1 MVAGSIICRLKMS
14 DLLTLNIEELVYKIK
29 DAQITSE
36 EICKKYIERI
46 NKFEKDVKAW
56 AHFDEKLLLE
66 KAIESDNNR
75 RSGKVTGPLHGIPIA
90 LKDII
95 GTLDMPTECGTV
107 IRKGKSYSQNAEII
121 DLLLSAGA
129 IIMGK
134 TATSEL
140 AYLGP
145 SDTTNPHDYARTPGG
160 SSSGSAAA
168 VASCMAPLSIGSQTG
183 GSVIR
188 PASYCGVVGYKPT
201 YGLIS
206 RNGVL
211 KTSEKLD
218 HIGVFGKSVED
229 VALLAKV
236 LIKKDNYDSSTVH
249 YSTEN
254 MLTETKKGP
263 LFEPKFIFYK
273 TKSWNLIEK
282 KSRESFEYFIKSFK
296 KNIEVFDTP
305 SYFKDIHKYH
315 QIIHETDLANNFS
328 IYYKKYKKKLS
339 KYMQDAILRGNKYT
353 AKEYAEA
360 IDFMQRS
367 YNSYK
372 EVFEDYHGV
381 LTPSSPGVA
390 PKGLKSTGT
399 AEFNKVWSYLGTP
412 CISLPLLQ
420 GENNMPLGVQLVG
433 ARYDDHRF
441 LGVANWLE
449 KECNK

>member
-1 MVAGSIICRLKMS
+1 MTDVFSLKV
-14 DLLTLNIEELVYKIK
+14 EELVEKIK
-29 DAQITSE
+29 DAQITSVKLCQ
-36 EICKKYIERI
+36 IYIDRI
-46 NKFEKDVKAW
+46 NKFEKDIKAW
-56 AHFDEKLLLE
+56 AHFDKKLLLE
-66 KAIESDNNR
+66 KAAEADEHR
-75 RSGKVTGPLHGIPIA
+75 RLGKPLGPLHGIPVA
-90 LKDII
+90 VKDIV

-121 DLLLSAGA
+121 ELLISAGA
-129 IIMGK
+129 IVMGK
-134 TATSEL
+134 TATAEL

-145 SDTTNPHDYARTPGG
+145 AKTTNPHDYSRTPGG
-160 SSSGSAAA
+160 SSSGSAAS
-168 VASCMAPLSIGSQTG
+168 VASFMAPLSVGSQTG
-183 GSVIR
+183 GSIIR

-218 HIGVFGKSVED
+218 HVGVFGRSVED
-229 VALLAKV
+229 VALLAKT
-236 LIKKDNYDSSTVH
+236 LIKKDKFDTASVH
-249 YSTEN
+249 YSAEN
-254 MLTETKKGP
+254 MLNETKKGP

-273 TKSWNLIEK
+273 TDYWKLVEK

-315 QIIHETDLANNFS
+315 QIIYDTDLANNFS
-328 IYYKKYKKKLS
+328 LYFKKYKKKLS
-339 KYMQDAILRGNKYT
+339 KIMQDAIIRGNKHS
-353 AKEYAEA
+353 AKDYAEA
-360 IDFMQRS
+360 VDFMKRS
-367 YNSYK
+367 YESYE

-381 LTPSSPGVA
+381 LSPSSPGVA
-390 PKGLKSTGT
+390 PKSLKTTGT

-420 GENNMPLGVQLVG
+420 GENDLPLGVQLIG
-433 ARYDDHRF
+433 AKYDDQRF

-449 KECNK
+449 KECNN

>member
-1 MVAGSIICRLKMS
+1 MIDIFSLKV
-14 DLLTLNIEELVYKIK
+14 EEIASKIK
-29 DAQITSE
+29 DAQLTSVE
-36 EICKKYIERI
+36 VCEKYIERI

-56 AHFDEKLLLE
+56 AHFDKKLLLE
-66 KAIESDNNR
+66 KAAEADEYR
-75 RSGKVTGPLHGIPIA
+75 RSGKPTGPLHGIPVA
-90 LKDII
+90 VKDIV
-95 GTLDMPTECGTV
+95 GTVDMPTECGTV

-121 DLLLSAGA
+121 DLLLAAGA
-129 IIMGK
+129 IVMGK
-134 TATSEL
+134 TATAEL

-145 SDTTNPHDYARTPGG
+145 TKTTNPHDHSRTPGG
-160 SSSGSAAA
+160 SSSGSAAS
-168 VASCMAPLSIGSQTG
+168 VASYMAPLSIGSQTG

-218 HIGVFGKSVED
+218 HIGVFGRTVED

-236 LIKKDNYDSSTVH
+236 LIKKDKFDNATVYYSADS
-249 YSTEN
+249 
-254 MLTETKKGP
+254 MLEETKKGP

-273 TKSWNLIEK
+273 TDHWKNVEK
-282 KSRESFEYFIKSFK
+282 KSREAFEYFIKSFK
-296 KNIEVFDTP
+296 NNIEIFDTP

-315 QIIHETDLANNFS
+315 QIIHETDLANNFGL
-328 IYYKKYKKKLS
+328 YYKKYKKKLS
-339 KYMQDAILRGNKYT
+339 KPMQDAIIKGNKHS

-360 IDFMQRS
+360 IDFMKRS
-367 YNSYK
+367 YESYE
-372 EVFEDYHGV
+372 EVFEDYHGI
-381 LTPSSPGVA
+381 LSPSSPGVA
-390 PKGLKSTGT
+390 PQGLKSTGS

-420 GENNMPLGVQLVG
+420 GESKMPLGVQLIG
-433 ARYDDHRF
+433 AKFDDHRF

-449 KECNK
+449 KECNN

>member
-1 MVAGSIICRLKMS
+1 MTDIFSLS
-14 DLLTLNIEELVYKIK
+14 LEELAKKIK
-29 DAQITSE
+29 DAQLTSAE
-36 EICKKYIERI
+36 VCEKYIERI
-46 NKFEKDVKAW
+46 DKFEKDVKAW
-56 AHFDEKLLLE
+56 AHFDKKVLLE
-66 KAIESDNNR
+66 KATEADDHR
-75 RSGKVTGPLHGIPIA
+75 RSGKPVGLLHGVPIA
-90 LKDII
+90 VKDII
-95 GTLDMPTECGTV
+95 GTVDMPTECGTV

-121 DLLLSAGA
+121 DLLHASGA
-129 IIMGK
+129 IVMGK

-145 SDTTNPHDYARTPGG
+145 PATTNPHDKNRTPGG
-160 SSSGSAAA
+160 SSSGSAAS
-168 VASCMAPLSIGSQTG
+168 VASFMAPASIGSQTG

-188 PASYCGVVGYKPT
+188 PASYCGVVGYKPS

-211 KTSEKLD
+211 RTSYSLD
-218 HIGVFGKSVED
+218 QIGMFGRKVAD
-229 VALLAKV
+229 VAMLAKV
-236 LIKKDNYDSSTVH
+236 LIKKDKYDAATIH

-254 MLTETKKGP
+254 ILTETKKGP
-263 LFEPKFIFYK
+263 IFEPKFIFYK
-273 TKSWNLIEK
+273 TDHWKIIDK

-296 KNIEVFDTP
+296 KNIEIFDTP

-328 IYYKKYKKKLS
+328 VYFKKFKKKLS
-339 KYMQDAILRGNKYT
+339 KYMQDAISNGNKYT

-360 IDFMQRS
+360 IDFMKRS
-367 YNSYK
+367 YESYE

-381 LTPSSPGVA
+381 LSPSSPGVA

-412 CISLPLLQ
+412 CISLPLLE
-420 GENNMPLGVQLVG
+420 GENNLPLGVQLIG
-433 ARYDDHRF
+433 NKYDDHRF

-449 KECNK
+449 KECQE

>member
-1 MVAGSIICRLKMS
+1 MTDILSSKV
-14 DLLTLNIEELVYKIK
+14 EELVSKIK
-29 DAQITSE
+29 DSQLTSV
-36 EICKKYIERI
+36 EICKRYIERV
-46 NKFEKDVKAW
+46 NEFEKDVKAW
-56 AHFDEKLLLE
+56 AHLNKKLLLE
-66 KAIESDNNR
+66 KAAEADEYR
-75 RSGKVTGPLHGIPIA
+75 RSGKPTGPLHGIPVA
-90 LKDII
+90 VKDII

-129 IIMGK
+129 IVMGK

-145 SDTTNPHDYARTPGG
+145 SKTTNPHDHTRTPGG
-160 SSSGSAAA
+160 SSSGSAAS
-168 VASCMAPLSIGSQTG
+168 VASFMAPLSIGSQTG

-218 HIGVFGKSVED
+218 HIGVFGRSVED

-236 LIKKDNYDSSTVH
+236 LIKKDNYDNATVH

-254 MLTETKKGP
+254 MLDEVKKGP

-273 TKSWNLIEK
+273 TEHWKIIEK
-282 KSRESFEYFIKSFK
+282 RSREAFEYFIKSFK
-296 KNIEVFDTP
+296 NNIEVFDTP

-315 QIIHETDLANNFS
+315 QIIHETDLANNFAL
-328 IYYKKYKKKLS
+328 YYQKYKKKLS
-339 KYMQDAILRGNKYT
+339 KYMLNAIMQGNKHS

-360 IDFMQRS
+360 IDFMKRS
-367 YNSYK
+367 YESYQ

-381 LTPSSPGVA
+381 LSPSSPGVA

-412 CISLPLLQ
+412 CISLPVLQ
-420 GENNMPLGVQLVG
+420 GEGNLPLGVQLIG
-433 ARYDDHRF
+433 ARFDDHRF
-441 LGVANWLE
+441 LGIANWLE

>member
-1 MVAGSIICRLKMS
+1 MIDIFSLKV
-14 DLLTLNIEELVYKIK
+14 EEIASKIK
-29 DAQITSE
+29 DAQLTSVE
-36 EICKKYIERI
+36 VCEKYIERI

-56 AHFDEKLLLE
+56 VHFDKKLLLE
-66 KAIESDNNR
+66 KAAEADEHR
-75 RSGKVTGPLHGIPIA
+75 RSGKSTGPLHGIPVA
-90 LKDII
+90 VKDIV
-95 GTLDMPTECGTV
+95 GTVDMPTECGTV

-121 DLLLSAGA
+121 DLLLGAGA
-129 IIMGK
+129 IVMGK
-134 TATSEL
+134 TATAEL

-145 SDTTNPHDYARTPGG
+145 PKTTNPHDYSRTPGG

-168 VASCMAPLSIGSQTG
+168 VASYMAPLSIGSQTG

-218 HIGVFGKSVED
+218 HVGVFGRSVED

-236 LIKKDNYDSSTVH
+236 LIKKDKFDNATVY
-249 YSTEN
+249 YSADGILE
-254 MLTETKKGP
+254 ETKKGP

-273 TKSWNLIEK
+273 TDHWKNVEK
-282 KSRESFEYFIKSFK
+282 KSREAFEYFIKSFK
-296 KNIEVFDTP
+296 NNIEIF
-305 SYFKDIHKYH
+305 
-315 QIIHETDLANNFS
+315 
-328 IYYKKYKKKLS
+328 KKYKKKLS
-339 KYMQDAILRGNKYT
+339 KPMQDAIVKGNKHS

-360 IDFMQRS
+360 IDFMKRS
-367 YNSYK
+367 YESYE

-381 LTPSSPGVA
+381 LSPSSPGVA
-390 PKGLKSTGT
+390 PKSLKTTGS

-420 GENNMPLGVQLVG
+420 GESKMPLGIQLIG
-433 ARYDDHRF
+433 AKFDDHRF

-449 KECNK
+449 KECNN

>member
-1 MVAGSIICRLKMS
+1 MTDILSLKV
-14 DLLTLNIEELVYKIK
+14 EELVSKIK
-29 DAQITSE
+29 DSQLTSV
-36 EICKKYIERI
+36 EICKRYIERV
-46 NKFEKDVKAW
+46 NEFEKDVKAW
-56 AHFDEKLLLE
+56 AHLNKKLLLE
-66 KAIESDNNR
+66 KAAEADEYR
-75 RSGKVTGPLHGIPIA
+75 RSGKPTGPLHGIPVA
-90 LKDII
+90 VKDII

-107 IRKGKSYSQNAEII
+107 IRKGKSYSQNAEIV

-129 IIMGK
+129 IVMGK

-145 SDTTNPHDYARTPGG
+145 SKTSNPHDYSRTPGG
-160 SSSGSAAA
+160 SSSGSAAS
-168 VASCMAPLSIGSQTG
+168 VASFMAPLSIGSQTG

-218 HIGVFGKSVED
+218 HIGVFGRSVED

-236 LIKKDNYDSSTVH
+236 LIKKDNYDSATVH

-254 MLTETKKGP
+254 MLDEVKKGP

-273 TKSWNLIEK
+273 TEHWKIIEK
-282 KSRESFEYFIKSFK
+282 KSREAFEYFIKSFK
-296 KNIEVFDTP
+296 NNIEVFDTP

-315 QIIHETDLANNFS
+315 QIIHETDLANNFAL
-328 IYYKKYKKKLS
+328 YYQKYKKKLS
-339 KYMQDAILRGNKYT
+339 KYMQDAITKGNKHS

-360 IDFMQRS
+360 IDFMKRS
-367 YNSYK
+367 YESYQ

-381 LTPSSPGVA
+381 LSPSSPGVA

-412 CISLPLLQ
+412 CISLPVLQ
-420 GENNMPLGVQLVG
+420 GEGNLPLGVQLIG
-433 ARYDDHRF
+433 ARFDDHRF
-441 LGVANWLE
+441 LGIANWLE

>member
-1 MVAGSIICRLKMS
+1 MKDIFSLKV
-14 DLLTLNIEELVYKIK
+14 EELVEKIK
-29 DAQITSE
+29 DAQISSVE
-36 EICKKYIERI
+36 LCQIYIDRI
-46 NKFEKDVKAW
+46 NKFEKDIKAW
-56 AHFDEKLLLE
+56 AHFDKKLLLE
-66 KAIESDNNR
+66 KAAEADEHR
-75 RSGKVTGPLHGIPIA
+75 RLGKPLGPLHGIPVA
-90 LKDII
+90 VKDIV

-121 DLLLSAGA
+121 ELLISAGA
-129 IIMGK
+129 IVMGK
-134 TATSEL
+134 TATAEL

-145 SDTTNPHDYARTPGG
+145 AKTTNPHDYSRTPGG
-160 SSSGSAAA
+160 SSSGSAAS
-168 VASCMAPLSIGSQTG
+168 VASFMAPLSVGSQTG
-183 GSVIR
+183 GSIIR

-218 HIGVFGKSVED
+218 HVGVFGRSVED
-229 VALLAKV
+229 VALLAKI
-236 LIKKDNYDSSTVH
+236 LIKKDKFDTASVH
-249 YSTEN
+249 YSAEN
-254 MLTETKKGP
+254 MLNETKKGP

-273 TKSWNLIEK
+273 TDYWKLVEK

-315 QIIHETDLANNFS
+315 QIIYDTDLANNFS
-328 IYYKKYKKKLS
+328 LYFKKYKKKLS
-339 KYMQDAILRGNKYT
+339 KIMQDAIIRGNKHS
-353 AKEYAEA
+353 AKDYAEA
-360 IDFMQRS
+360 VDFMKRS
-367 YNSYK
+367 YESYE

-381 LTPSSPGVA
+381 LSPSSPGVA
-390 PKGLKSTGT
+390 PKSLKTTGT

-420 GENNMPLGVQLVG
+420 GENNLPLGVQLIG
-433 ARYDDHRF
+433 AKYDDQRF

-449 KECNK
+449 KECNN

>member
-1 MVAGSIICRLKMS
+1 MTDILSLKV
-14 DLLTLNIEELVYKIK
+14 EELVSKIK
-29 DAQITSE
+29 DSQLTSV
-36 EICKKYIERI
+36 EICKKYIERV
-46 NKFEKDVKAW
+46 NEFEKDVKAW
-56 AHFDEKLLLE
+56 VHLNKKLLLE
-66 KAIESDNNR
+66 KAAEADEHR
-75 RSGKVTGPLHGIPIA
+75 RSGKPTGPLHGIPVA
-90 LKDII
+90 VKDII

-107 IRKGKSYSQNAEII
+107 IRKGKSYSQNAEIV

-129 IIMGK
+129 IVMGK

-145 SDTTNPHDYARTPGG
+145 SKTTNPHDYTRTPGG
-160 SSSGSAAA
+160 SSSGSAAS
-168 VASCMAPLSIGSQTG
+168 VASFMAPLSIGSQTG

-218 HIGVFGKSVED
+218 HIGVFGRSVED

-236 LIKKDNYDSSTVH
+236 LIKKDNYDSATVH

-254 MLTETKKGP
+254 MLNEVKKGP

-273 TKSWNLIEK
+273 TEHWKIIEK
-282 KSRESFEYFIKSFK
+282 KSREAFEYFIKSFK
-296 KNIEVFDTP
+296 NNIEVFETP

-315 QIIHETDLANNFS
+315 QIMYETDLANNFGL
-328 IYYKKYKKKLS
+328 YYKKYKKKLS
-339 KYMQDAILRGNKYT
+339 KPMQDAIVKGNKHS

-360 IDFMQRS
+360 LDFMKRS
-367 YNSYK
+367 YESY
-372 EVFEDYHGV
+372 EVVFEDYHGV
-381 LTPSSPGVA
+381 LSPSSPGVA
-390 PKGLKSTGT
+390 PKSLKSTGS

-420 GENNMPLGVQLVG
+420 GEANMPLGVQLTG
-433 ARYDDHRF
+433 AKYDDHRF
-441 LGVANWLE
+441 LGIANWLE
-449 KECNK
+449 KECNN